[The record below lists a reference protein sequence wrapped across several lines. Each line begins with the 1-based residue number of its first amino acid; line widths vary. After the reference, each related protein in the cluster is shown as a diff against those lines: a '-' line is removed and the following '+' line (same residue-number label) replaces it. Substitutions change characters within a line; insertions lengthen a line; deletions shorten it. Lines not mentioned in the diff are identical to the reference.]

1 MNIKQKIVSTATVGA
16 MAISMLAMSGVANA
30 QYSGAVSGGIQGSN
44 PFARGAGYLQSTAAG
59 AGVQN
64 GDLPTIIG
72 RIINIV
78 LGLLGVIF
86 LVLAIYAGFKWM
98 TAAGEEGPIEE
109 AKDTL
114 KNAVIGVVIVM
125 ASYALSSFV
134 LGQIQSAAGQ

>member
-1 MNIKQKIVSTATVGA
+1 MNIKQKIVATATVA
-16 MAISMLAMSGVANA
+16 TMALSTFAMSGVVHAVGGGT
-30 QYSGAVSGGIQGSN
+30 GAMGN
-44 PFARGAGYLQSTAAG
+44 PFARGAGYLTDTAGA

-72 RIINIV
+72 RIINII

-98 TAAGEEGPIEE
+98 TAGGEEGPIEE

-114 KNAVIGVVIVM
+114 KNAVIGVVVVM
-125 ASYALSSFV
+125 ASYALSTFV
-134 LGQIQSAAGQ
+134 LAQIQTATGN